1 MCASEHAERNAA
13 QCQSWLIAPF
23 APTVQNKV
31 MKRGRKNVVTDISL
45 RDAQGDQELA
55 AILAELAES
64 HPARQ
69 AFIEGQPT
77 RKIVQLARDH
87 PEIARKLMLSY
98 WDCHR
103 RTLVQKS

>member
-1 MCASEHAERNAA
+1 
-13 QCQSWLIAPF
+13 
-23 APTVQNKV
+23 

-55 AILAELAES
+55 EILAALAES
-64 HPARQ
+64 HPARK

-77 RKIVQLARDH
+77 MKIVRLARDR

-103 RTLVQKS
+103 RTLIGNGQPDAPTPDAKKKG

>member
-1 MCASEHAERNAA
+1 MR
-13 QCQSWLIAPF
+13 
-23 APTVQNKV
+23 
-31 MKRGRKNVVTDISL
+31 RGRKNVVTDISL
-45 RDAQGDQELA
+45 RDAQGDQEIA
-55 AILAELAES
+55 EILAGLAES

-77 RKIVQLARDH
+77 MKIVHLARDK

-103 RTLVQKS
+103 RSLMNAAPADAPKPGDSKKKS

>member
-1 MCASEHAERNAA
+1 
-13 QCQSWLIAPF
+13 
-23 APTVQNKV
+23 

-45 RDAQGDQELA
+45 RDSQGDQEVA
-55 AILAELAES
+55 AILAALGES

-69 AFIEGQPT
+69 AFIEGRPT
-77 RKIVQLARDH
+77 MKIVQLANDH

-103 RTLVQKS
+103 RALLASAQADAPKPAEPKKKA

>member
-1 MCASEHAERNAA
+1 
-13 QCQSWLIAPF
+13 
-23 APTVQNKV
+23 

-103 RTLVQKS
+103 RTLLNGPQSGASKSDDPEKKG

>member
-1 MCASEHAERNAA
+1 MR
-13 QCQSWLIAPF
+13 
-23 APTVQNKV
+23 
-31 MKRGRKNVVTDISL
+31 RGRRNVVTDISL

-55 AILAELAES
+55 EILAALDEK

-77 RKIVQLARDH
+77 MKIVHLVRDQ

-103 RTLVQKS
+103 RTLDNGAPADGCPDSGEPEKKT